1 MASPDSNSLPHS
13 RPLSAASAADELE
26 LKSTPLE
33 ATLQLTEALAT
44 VRDSMDFA
52 SRALAALDA
61 VVQLPATLLY
71 EMTPAGSVLLASAG
85 PDPEQLGDAVELLPA
100 AGAEGQGL
108 EVQAIGFHARLDPS
122 LRRRLEAEGYRAL
135 LRLPLQHRQ
144 RRMGLLWLL
153 LRAPR
158 VLSVHQ
164 NETLLALG
172 RVLGAAL
179 AAAQRRGAL
188 ERELSKQRERAH
200 EQQAA
205 LTQAEESLRFTEER
219 YRQLAINDS
228 LTGLYNSRHFHS
240 NLETEVERARRY
252 GDSLGLMLLDID
264 DFKRFNDAHGREAGD
279 QVLARLGR
287 SLRWSLRKI
296 DSGFRYGGEEIAVI
310 LPRCD
315 RESLAK
321 LAERVR
327 AAFEA
332 ETFEVEGAPERLTM
346 SIGAA
351 MYGRGTPL
359 ETFIRHADHALY
371 EAKSAGKNRVVLV
384 TSGSK

>member
-1 MASPDSNSLPHS
+1 MAGPDSNSLPHS
-13 RPLSAASAADELE
+13 RPLSAGFAADELE

-108 EVQAIGFHARLDPS
+108 EVQALGFHARLDPP

-135 LRLPLQHRQ
+135 LQLPLQHRQ
-144 RRMGLLWLL
+144 RRLGLLLLL

-172 RVLGAAL
+172 RALGAAL
-179 AAAQRRGAL
+179 AAVRQRGRL
-188 ERELSKQRERAH
+188 ERELG

-205 LTQAEESLRFTEER
+205 RAQADESLRFTEER

-264 DFKRFNDAHGREAGD
+264 DFKRFNEAHGREAGD

-332 ETFEVEGAPERLTM
+332 EIFEVEGAPERLTV

-371 EAKSAGKNRVVLV
+371 EAKSTGKNRVVLL